1 MLLVP
6 VDRRPSD
13 WYQNPEFVR
22 MQLIGVIICALVALR
37 LMQSIVS
44 ARRTSSAAK
53 ARSQKS
59 LALLDQHIAAT
70 RALRIR
76 REQER
81 LHWNGYRKFR
91 VKQKVDEANNICS
104 FYLVPHDG
112 KSLPAFQPGQFLTFR
127 FMLPGTTPGDAR
139 KVVRCYSLSDAPR
152 SEQFRITVK
161 RVPAADAQST
171 PGLISNYL
179 HDEVQA
185 GDLLDV
191 QAPRGDFIL
200 HPEDTRP
207 VVLIAGGIGI
217 TPLLSMVNSIAAAG
231 SEREVWLFYGVR
243 NGSEHVMK
251 QHLQQ
256 LEATHSWFHLR
267 VLYSDPA
274 DGESP
279 GDEYH
284 HDGYLSLDLIRDAV
298 RVCNFEFYVCGP
310 PPMMQAVIP
319 ALQEWGVEEHRI
331 HTEAFGPATIQKP
344 SGDPPSTDSDS
355 PVNGQ
360 KACMVRFSRSDRSLP
375 WDRRC
380 GSLLEF
386 ALNHGVDIDS
396 GCRAG
401 SCGSCEVAIRDG
413 RIRSVAEPSADCEDG
428 SCLAC
433 VSVPDGSVELDA

>member
-1 MLLVP
+1 MSFVP
-6 VDRRPSD
+6 GL
-13 WYQNPEFVR
+13 QFLF
-22 MQLIGVIICALVALR
+22 MQLIGAIICVLVALR
-37 LMQSIVS
+37 LLQSIAGARQTSAVARIR
-44 ARRTSSAAK
+44 ARR
-53 ARSQKS
+53 S

-91 VKQKVDEANNICS
+91 VKQKVREADSICS

-112 KSLPAFQPGQFLTFR
+112 KPLPAFEPGQFLTFR
-127 FMLPGTTPGDAR
+127 FMLPGKTDGESR

-161 RVPAADAQST
+161 RVPASDGQLA

-179 HDEVQA
+179 HDEIEA

-191 QAPRGDFIL
+191 QAPRGDFVL
-200 HPEDTRP
+200 RPEETRP
-207 VVLIAGGIGI
+207 VVLIAGGIGV
-217 TPLLSMVNSIAAAG
+217 TPLLSMVNTLAAADVQ
-231 SEREVWLFYGVR
+231 REVFLFYAVR
-243 NGSEHVMK
+243 NGREHVM
-251 QHLQQ
+251 QRHLEE
-256 LEATHSWFHLR
+256 LEATHAWFHLR
-267 VLYSDPA
+267 VLYSEPTA
-274 DGESP
+274 DDVAGEDYD
-279 GDEYH
+279 DE
-284 HDGYLSLDLIRDAV
+284 GYLTLDRIRDTV
-298 RVCNFEFYVCGP
+298 RVCNYDFYVCGP

-319 ALQEWGVEEHRI
+319 SLQEWGVEEHRI

-344 SGDPPSTDSDS
+344 HTDVLSMSNGTSANGTST
-355 PVNGQ
+355 NGHE
-360 KACMVRFSRSDRSLP
+360 APTVHFCRTGRRLP
-375 WDRRC
+375 WDSRC

-401 SCGSCEVAIRDG
+401 SCGSCEVAIREG
-413 RIRSVAEPSADCEDG
+413 RITSVAEPSADCEEG

-433 VSVPDGSVELDA
+433 VSIPDGPIELDA